1 MQGIEIIIRGT
12 HNSGR
17 TTAAFLIEQK
27 LKEVEYEDVTIVDTK
42 PLPESEKP
50 GITDRFYKN
59 REKPVRIKI
68 ELVE

>member
-1 MQGIEIIIRGT
+1 MSGIDIIIRGP
-12 HNSGR
+12 HNTGR

-27 LKEVEYEDVTIVDTK
+27 LKETGYENVTVEDPL

-50 GITDRFYKN
+50 DITDRFYKN
-59 REKPVRIKI
+59 REKPVRIKV